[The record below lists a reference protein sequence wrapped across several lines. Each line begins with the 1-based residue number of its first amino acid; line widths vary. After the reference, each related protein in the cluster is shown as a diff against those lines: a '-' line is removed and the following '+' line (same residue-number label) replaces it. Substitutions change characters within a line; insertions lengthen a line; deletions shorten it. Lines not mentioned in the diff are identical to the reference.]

1 MVDGLSFI
9 NCAMVELSSSA
20 IPSIMPGN
28 FSVLKCVVP
37 NAYGGVLLWSTRGHV
52 TMGHPDAVY
61 LSSTT

>member
-1 MVDGLSFI
+1 MDDLSII
-9 NCAMVELSSSA
+9 NCAMVELSGSA

-28 FSVLKCVVP
+28 FSVLKRVVP

-52 TMGHPDAVY
+52 TTGHPNAID